1 MRESLLDYLCCP
13 ACHGDLVLDGPVW
26 SGRTIV
32 AGHVACTAC
41 AARYPITEGVPDFV
55 AANDAESVQQ
65 TTEGFA
71 DNWKHYNRVILS
83 NELLNR
89 DLFADWIWPLQPTT
103 FEGKVVYEAGC
114 GMGRWLRLAAEH
126 RPKVLIGFDYST
138 VAFTAQK
145 NVAHLDNVHVVRAD
159 IFRLPLR
166 PKAQVLYSIGVVHH
180 TPDPARA
187 FRCLENVV
195 AEDGVISTWVYG
207 KENNGWITTLVDP
220 IRKHVTSRL
229 PAPALQAL
237 SQLAA
242 LELRAASEAY
252 AAVGAPRFLPYREY
266 LLHLREYPLSYMTH
280 IVYDHL
286 VPSLAHYLP
295 KEELL
300 RWAEGLAFV
309 LSPRNANSWR
319 LLVGRRSDAVRAA
332 MAPLQPDRLGAG
344 VTVSVRA

>member
-1 MRESLLDYLCCP
+1 MRESLLEYLCCP
-13 ACHGDLVLDGPVW
+13 SCHGTLELADPVRSGRTVVAGDLVCA
-26 SGRTIV
+26 S
-32 AGHVACTAC
+32 C
-41 AARYPITEGVPDFV
+41 AARFPIREGVPDFV
-55 AANDAESVQQ
+55 DAHDAATVQQ

-71 DNWKHYNRVILS
+71 DNWKHYNRVILA

-89 DLFADWIWPLQPTT
+89 DLFADWIWPLQPTA

-126 RPKVLIGFDYST
+126 RPRVLIGFDYST

-166 PKAQVLYSIGVVHH
+166 PAAQILYSIGVVHH

-187 FRCLENVV
+187 FRCLSDVL
-195 AEDGVISTWVYG
+195 ADDGVNSTWVYG
-207 KENNGWITTLVDP
+207 RENNGWITSFVDP
-220 IRKHVTSRL
+220 IRTHLTSHL
-229 PAPALQAL
+229 PPVALQAL
-237 SQLAA
+237 SSVAA
-242 LELRAASEAY
+242 LELRAASELY
-252 AAVGAPRFLPYREY
+252 AALGAPRFLPYREY
-266 LLHLREYPLSYMTH
+266 LMHLREYPFGYMTH

-300 RWAEGLAFV
+300 RWVEGQAFV

-319 LLVGRRSDAVRAA
+319 LLAGRHESALLAA
-332 MAPLQPDRLGAG
+332 MAPVRPESLGPDVVASWRK
-344 VTVSVRA
+344 